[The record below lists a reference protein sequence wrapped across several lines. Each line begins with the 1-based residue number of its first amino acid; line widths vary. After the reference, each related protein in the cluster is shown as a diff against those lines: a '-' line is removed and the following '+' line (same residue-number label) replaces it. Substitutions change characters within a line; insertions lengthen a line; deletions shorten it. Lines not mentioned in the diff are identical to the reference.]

1 MLSTVSN
8 VGWTMLSTASNI
20 GWCYIMHS

>member
-8 VGWTMLSTASNI
+8 VGWYYVKQS
-20 GWCYIMHS
+20 